1 MKFIGILKLLKI
13 KNVTAKNFMSV
24 GNNLQAVTF
33 DTDSLTLVLGHNLD
47 LGGDGSRNGTGKTT
61 IINALSYAL
70 YGEALTNI
78 RKDNLINKTNGK
90 GMITT
95 VDFEIKGTEYRIER
109 GRRPNVLKFYIDGNE
124 SADNEQQGDMRET
137 QKDIERVI
145 GFPHN
150 MFKHLIALNTY
161 TEPFLSMKTND
172 QRDMIEQLLG
182 ITEISSKAEVLKEL
196 LKSTKDS
203 IKDEE
208 SRIQA
213 VQNANKR
220 IESSIKD
227 IESRSKAWGRLK
239 GDKVHGLQT
248 SLDTLEHTDIK
259 AELDCHRKIVD
270 INEKQSKLTALKT
283 DLTTRTTSMNRS
295 DIKLTTLEANLTKAL
310 EGVCPTCEQGTA
322 HLSTHEKYTDDLSE
336 EIKEEQRYNVEL
348 VDKIR
353 EITSTIKTLGNIPET
368 PITFYNKME
377 DALQHKHNVE
387 TLQAQIEEKIKE
399 ENPYVEQVDQL
410 RTSGI
415 EEVSYESINDF
426 TSLKEHQE
434 FLHKLLTS
442 KDSFIRKKIIDQN
455 LQYLNYRLN
464 YYLEKLGLPHDVKFN
479 SDLTVDIT
487 EYGRDLD
494 FDNLSRGERNRLI
507 LGMSWAFRDIYESLN
522 QPMNLMC
529 IDELVDSGMDT
540 TGVEN
545 ALAVLKK
552 MGRESNKN
560 VFLISHKEE
569 LQGRVNNVLYVVKE
583 GGFTSYSNDIEI
595 LDENT

>member
-1 MKFIGILKLLKI
+1 
-13 KNVTAKNFMSV
+13 
-24 GNNLQAVTF
+24 
-33 DTDSLTLVLGHNLD
+33 
-47 LGGDGSRNGTGKTT
+47 
-61 IINALSYAL
+61 
-70 YGEALTNI
+70 
-78 RKDNLINKTNGK
+78 
-90 GMITT
+90 MITT

-208 SRIQA
+208 SRIHA

-270 INEKQSKLTALKT
+270 INEKQAKLTALKT

-295 DIKLTTLEANLTKAL
+295 DNKLTTLEANLTKAL

>member
-1 MKFIGILKLLKI
+1 
-13 KNVTAKNFMSV
+13 MSV

-295 DIKLTTLEANLTKAL
+295 DSKLSTLEGNLTKAL

-353 EITSTIKTLGNIPET
+353 EITSTIKALGNIPET